1 MTSKSMKR
9 KSRRRTS
16 KTERQR
22 RIAEEKLKEQ
32 LKKGLR
38 EQRMKVYGPSSS
50 SSASTAPSTTNQ
62 QSKKSIVWPHSW
74 LTKAGKLRKNIKKEE
89 KEEHL
94 NQQRA
99 LHTIEERKE
108 HAMKKQKILQEG
120 SKIKVAKQAQA
131 KYEQELD
138 EWYVSKTREAEDRG
152 YKARFH
158 SQEYPE
164 LGSGSDLDAAF
175 HEYMK
180 DYSDSGLL
188 ADLEPMPEPPS

>member
-1 MTSKSMKR
+1 MKS
-9 KSRRRTS
+9 KSRRTR

-22 RIAEEKLKEQ
+22 LIVEEKLKEQ
-32 LKKGLR
+32 LQRGLR
-38 EQRMKVYGPSSS
+38 EQRKKVYGPSSS
-50 SSASTAPSTTNQ
+50 SSASSVQKNPAQGRKIP
-62 QSKKSIVWPHSW
+62 IVWPNEW
-74 LTKAGKLRKNIKKEE
+74 LTKRRKPKKNLNAKE
-89 KEEHL
+89 KSEYL
-94 NQQRA
+94 NAQRA

-108 HAMKKQKILQEG
+108 HAMKKQKVLEEG

-152 YKARFH
+152 YKARFRA
-158 SQEYPE
+158 QEYPE
-164 LGSGSDLDAAF
+164 LGSGSDLDLAF

-180 DYSDSGLL
+180 NYSDSGLL